1 MSCIRYKKTSHFES
15 ALAEIS
21 ISPIHKKIIL
31 GRYNTLLIVMDRQA
45 FRSAITFHL
54 FRCIITIGSL
64 IVPALLS
71 IQYTGGANTNMGI
84 YWTTWVISLLVTICN
99 GLATL
104 LKIDKHYYSIH
115 TVREQLISDGWQY
128 LELTGKYSGFHT
140 PLHQATHA
148 NQFIYFC
155 HSIEKIRM
163 KHVQDDYYKV
173 NESQQQVSGINVKSE
188 TQIPPTNL
196 IPPSPQQ
203 EDLRFI
209 PESLK
214 KVIEELSMPTIEE
227 DGQMV
232 KEDKKDKEVAGA
244 ANTKYRTTESMS
256 MP

>member
-1 MSCIRYKKTSHFES
+1 MSCIRPKKITHFES
-15 ALAEIS
+15 ALAEIN

-45 FRSAITFHL
+45 FVNAVVFHL

-71 IQYTGGANTNMGI
+71 IQYTDGTNTNMGI

-104 LKIDKHYYSIH
+104 LNIDKHYYNIH

-140 PLHQATHA
+140 PLHQATHE

-163 KHVQDDYYKV
+163 KHIQDDYYKV
-173 NESQQQVSGINVKSE
+173 NESHQPSHEINVKSE
-188 TQIPPTNL
+188 TRNLSTNL
-196 IPPSPQQ
+196 IPPTPHQ
-203 EDLRFI
+203 DDIRFI
-209 PESLK
+209 PESMK
-214 KVIEELSMPTIEE
+214 NAIEELSMSQVEDDQLGEE
-227 DGQMV
+227 DQKI
-232 KEDKKDKEVAGA
+232 KEIADT
-244 ANTKYRTTESMS
+244 ANKKYRTAESMS
-256 MP
+256 VP